1 MDDLVER
8 LWGDDTHSRDYY
20 ATNDPIRLEAAAEI
34 TRLRSAL
41 ETARRDAAEEAAK
54 KVDAIADV
62 VWKLRQQQDHKGMKT
77 WLDANIWL
85 LERSAFVI
93 RSNDDGSVMERT
105 VECIHQVHESLKEH
119 YSAMFGPKTSAS

>member
-1 MDDLVER
+1 MNR
-8 LWGDDTHSRDYY
+8 LIAGQQAR
-20 ATNDPIRLEAAAEI
+20 IEELEAEI

-54 KVDAIADV
+54 KVDAIAAA
-62 VWKLRQQQDHKGMKT
+62 VWKLRQQQDHNGMKT

-93 RSNDDGSVMERT
+93 RSNDDGGVMERT
-105 VECIHQVHESLKEH
+105 VECIHQVHESLKER
-119 YSAMFGPKTSAS
+119 YSAVFGPNPSAP